1 MSLSI
6 KTSAAELALDVANA
20 WFVVVGVF
28 KTCRVIIIIII
39 IIYIYI
45 YINSLP
51 PIIAPPASP

>member
-28 KTCRVIIIIII
+28 KTCRVIIIVIII
-39 IIYIYI
+39 IIYIYK
-45 YINSLP
+45 LP
-51 PIIAPPASP
+51 SPYYSPPRFPLI

>member
-28 KTCRVIIIIII
+28 KTCRVIIIII
-39 IIYIYI
+39 YIYK
-45 YINSLP
+45 LP
-51 PIIAPPASP
+51 SPYYSPPRFPLI

>member
-28 KTCRVIIIIII
+28 KTCRVIIIVIII
-39 IIYIYI
+39 IIYI
-45 YINSLP
+45 
-51 PIIAPPASP
+51 

>member
-28 KTCRVIIIIII
+28 KTCRVIIIVIIIIIRI

-45 YINSLP
+45 YIKTPFPLL
-51 PIIAPPASP
+51 